1 MFATLLETSAK
12 RERGTW
18 GSVASVAV
26 HAGIVLVLIVVGR
39 TDARPAPIPPHGEG
53 PLVFI
58 DPSTHSGDRSPGGS
72 SGGATRSHGDTFALP
87 HTNGDPA
94 DVDLDPGAPIA
105 TGFGIPGDTTLIRD
119 IVGGGGGSASG
130 RGGPD
135 IASELTV
142 DERVGVASERPPRYP
157 ANLRALGLTGTV
169 VLRFVVDT
177 TGRADL
183 GSVQVVESPHE
194 QFTSAVLASLR
205 DTRFTPGRIGRRAV
219 PTLVQRSFRFAI
231 EGRP

>member
-1 MFATLLETSAK
+1 MFGTLLETSAK
-12 RERGTW
+12 RERRTW

-26 HAGIVLVLIVVGR
+26 HAGIVLVLVAAGR
-39 TDARPAPIPPHGEG
+39 TDARPAPPPPPPG
-53 PLVFI
+53 PTVIYI
-58 DPSTHSGDRSPGGS
+58 DPAEQTGHRGRSGSGGS
-72 SGGATRSHGDTFALP
+72 TGTPDNTLVPPGANVG
-87 HTNGDPA
+87 PA
-94 DVDLDPGAPIA
+94 SIDVDPGAAIP
-105 TGFGIPGDTTLIRD
+105 TGLGIPGDTTLLRD
-119 IVGGGGGSASG
+119 IVGSGGGAGSG

-142 DERVGVASERPPRYP
+142 DDRVGIATERPPRYP
-157 ANLRALGLTGTV
+157 PSLRALGITGTV

-183 GSVQVVESPHE
+183 GSVRVLESPHE

-205 DTRFTPGRIGRRAV
+205 DTRFTPGRIRGRAV

-231 EGRP
+231 EDRP